1 MTWNVATHVA
11 TSYSSQIPHHSANDE
26 VPKIY
31 CNTRRATVKHHHDQ
45 LLDNCS
51 ISELMSCQ
59 AHVKKF
65 TQSIHNMCSRACT
78 FGSSMAS
85 PTATSCFFFSFF
97 FFFFLFFFFFCCN
110 SACCIIGRVC
120 SAMDSNSMLNHQAH
134 VSITTHDIE

>member
-65 TQSIHNMCSRACT
+65 TQSIHNMCSSACT

-85 PTATSCFFFSFF
+85 PTATSCFFPSSSSCFSSSS
-97 FFFFLFFFFFCCN
+97 
-110 SACCIIGRVC
+110 SAATPRAASSVVFALLWIPIQC
-120 SAMDSNSMLNHQAH
+120 
-134 VSITTHDIE
+134 

>member
-26 VPKIY
+26 VPKNY

-85 PTATSCFFFSFF
+85 PTATSCFFFLFLLLLV
-97 FFFFLFFFFFCCN
+97 FFLLLLLQL
-110 SACCIIGRVC
+110 RVLHHRSC
-120 SAMDSNSMLNHQAH
+120 LLCYGFQFNAEPPGSYINHH
-134 VSITTHDIE
+134 P